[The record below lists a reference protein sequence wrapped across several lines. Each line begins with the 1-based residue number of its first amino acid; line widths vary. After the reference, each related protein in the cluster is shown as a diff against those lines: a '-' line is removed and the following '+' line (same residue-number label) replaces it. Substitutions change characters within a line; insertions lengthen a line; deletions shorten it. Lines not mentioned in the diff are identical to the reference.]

1 MKITAGYHENPP
13 GAMLSGKP
21 CRSGTEMRHTI
32 VAYGEALWD
41 MLPAGPVLGGAPLNF
56 AYRAGALGNRSLI
69 ISRLGRD
76 DLGERAYQQMLRLG
90 MDTTHIQWD
99 EALPTGTVDIRFD
112 AAGNP
117 DYTIN
122 ENAAY
127 DGIRLADGMLDLVG
141 KADCLCFGTLIQ
153 RTETSRETLSALLH
167 RFRGAYR
174 LLDINLRRNCYTEQ
188 TVCSSLE
195 RADILKMNEEEA
207 PVLASLFGI
216 GLPEGGEE
224 ALPLIL
230 RELVVRAGLK
240 ACVCTLGPRGALA
253 CGADGRPVY
262 LPTYYRDV
270 EDPCGSGDAF
280 TAGFIHMLLEGR
292 DLADACRY
300 GNAMGAL
307 VAAQKGATQPVSE
320 EEIGEIMTSGRPD
333 RIDPRLQEHRV

>member
-1 MKITAGYHENPP
+1 
-13 GAMLSGKP
+13 
-21 CRSGTEMRHTI
+21 MRHTV

-56 AYRAGALGNRSLI
+56 AYRAGALGNRSII

-76 DLGERAYQQMLRLG
+76 ELGEKAYQQMQRLG
-90 MDTTHIQWD
+90 MDTTYIQWD
-99 EALPTGTVDIRFD
+99 EAIPTGTVDIRFD
-112 AAGNP
+112 ASGNP

-122 ENAAY
+122 ENVAY
-127 DGIRLADGMLDLVG
+127 DEIRLDDGMLEVVEE
-141 KADCLCFGTLIQ
+141 ADCLCFGTLIQ
-153 RTETSRETLSALLH
+153 RTETSRETLSALLR
-167 RFRGAYR
+167 RFQGPYR

-188 TVCSSLE
+188 TLRSSLDQ
-195 RADILKMNEEEA
+195 ADILKMNEEEA
-207 PVLASLFGI
+207 PALAMLYGI
-216 GLPEGGEE
+216 EDPEHDQV
-224 ALPLIL
+224 ALPLAVSKIVDGV
-230 RELVVRAGLK
+230 ELE

-262 LPTYYRDV
+262 LPTYYVDV

-292 DLADACRY
+292 ELVDAVRY

-320 EEIGEIMTSGRPD
+320 GEIREIMSSGKPD
-333 RIDPRLQEHRV
+333 RIDSRFKEYRV